1 MRLVS
6 LLSFL
11 GLAVIATTLLRFS
24 AIHSSDNRNPS
35 VLGAHAGRFDI
46 QNLPDLSLPPNR
58 IQQSNPNI
66 QAKSAYLL
74 DVDSAYPLFAK
85 NENEQVPIASTTK
98 LMTAVIAR
106 KAYQL
111 TDIATTSERAA
122 TIDGS
127 KIQLRSGETMDVK
140 SLLTGLLIQSGNDA
154 AMTLAEHMGL
164 EAFVTAMNDE
174 AAFLGMT
181 NTVFKDPAGLD
192 DQGRSTAH
200 DLAILAAYV
209 IRDDV
214 IRSIVQT
221 TQATVNSSDG
231 SRIHALE
238 SSNRLI
244 KSDHPLYVPEA
255 TGLKTGFT
263 PDAGHCLV
271 SSAVKNGHAIVSV
284 ILHTNSTSN
293 EASASESRKLLNWGF
308 AAYSWDSK

>member
-1 MRLVS
+1 V
-6 LLSFL
+6 LSVL

-24 AIHSSDNRNPS
+24 AIHSSDNKNPS
-35 VLGAHAGRFDI
+35 VLGAHTEQFDI
-46 QNLPDLSLPPNR
+46 QDLPVLSLPPNR
-58 IQQSNPNI
+58 VQKNNPNI

-74 DVDSAYPLFAK
+74 DVESSYPLFAK

-106 KAYQL
+106 KTYQL

-122 TIDGS
+122 SINGS
-127 KIQLRSGETMDVK
+127 KILLRVGEKMDVK

-154 AMTLAEHMGL
+154 AMALAEHMGL
-164 EAFVTAMNDE
+164 EAFVAAMNDE

-181 NTVFKDPAGLD
+181 GTVFKDPAGLD
-192 DQGRSTAH
+192 DQGHSTAR

-214 IRSIVQT
+214 IQSIVQT
-221 TQATVNSSDG
+221 TQTTVTSSDG
-231 SRIHALE
+231 SRIHAIE

-271 SSAVKNGHAIVSV
+271 ASATKNGRAIVSV
-284 ILHTNSTSN
+284 ILHTNNASN
-293 EASASESRKLLNWGF
+293 EASAQESRKLLNWGF
-308 AAYSWDSK
+308 ATYSWDIK